1 MASRIGVR
9 LQAKA
14 AKGVIVSALCLRQ
27 RATSAESMLLKAL
40 L

>member
-14 AKGVIVSALCLRQ
+14 AKGVIVSALCLGQ
-27 RATSAESMLLKAL
+27 RVTSSGSVLLKAL